1 MQLYDLAHK
10 VLKNSLACSS
20 IHTYLHKFSLNS
32 LNVFAGNQDL
42 IWIFWLPVTKTAC

>member
-10 VLKNSLACSS
+10 VLQNSLACSS
-20 IHTYLHKFSLNS
+20 IRKFSLNS